1 MKLNP
6 LRFFKSLSAR
16 LLLLTLIWVSF
27 IVTTIGYTMMLNW
40 KLESSSAATNI
51 IGDIRFH
58 VFRTALYVL
67 PQYDNR
73 DFDNEVRTVNAGL
86 DLLQKGDQWRP
97 LLVPETQAIRSSLQS
112 IDSEWKES
120 VLPHLTA
127 ARGGAREPMMGDV
140 NLYVEKLAAL
150 TNDIDEYRAH
160 FLWQL
165 RYLQGL
171 LIVLAIGSLFA
182 IMALLLRWVIR
193 PLEQLGGAI
202 GRLSSGD
209 LTARTEVRSE
219 DEIGEIAAGF
229 NEMAAR
235 LKDSHDNLEQKV
247 AEKTASVEEKNSHLA
262 QLYEM
267 TSYFTQRRSLDDLA
281 DGFVS
286 RIMRQT
292 EADACTLQLLSG
304 RDDSMQPLTAI
315 VPSVLSKTYPVCFQL
330 TELEDEFSRRFADAG
345 FKTAYSFQ
353 IRSTPGDLG
362 IFTLFFKES
371 PQLTTQVIRLLEN
384 FVTHFGVAV
393 ASNRL
398 IERDRQFAVVQER
411 QLLAQ
416 GLHDSIAHLP
426 QPAGAVP
433 VGRHPY

>member
-160 FLWQL
+160 FLWPVS
-165 RYLQGL
+165 YTH
-171 LIVLAIGSLFA
+171 
-182 IMALLLRWVIR
+182 
-193 PLEQLGGAI
+193 
-202 GRLSSGD
+202 
-209 LTARTEVRSE
+209 LT
-219 DEIGEIAAGF
+219 
-229 NEMAAR
+229 
-235 LKDSHDNLEQKV
+235 
-247 AEKTASVEEKNSHLA
+247 
-262 QLYEM
+262 
-267 TSYFTQRRSLDDLA
+267 
-281 DGFVS
+281 
-286 RIMRQT
+286 
-292 EADACTLQLLSG
+292 
-304 RDDSMQPLTAI
+304 
-315 VPSVLSKTYPVCFQL
+315 
-330 TELEDEFSRRFADAG
+330 
-345 FKTAYSFQ
+345 
-353 IRSTPGDLG
+353 
-362 IFTLFFKES
+362 
-371 PQLTTQVIRLLEN
+371 
-384 FVTHFGVAV
+384 
-393 ASNRL
+393 
-398 IERDRQFAVVQER
+398 
-411 QLLAQ
+411 
-416 GLHDSIAHLP
+416 LP
-426 QPAGAVP
+426 TN
-433 VGRHPY
+433 